1 MRLVDTVV
9 FSQRSLSR
17 APLRT
22 VMMLLATAIG
32 VAAVVLLTSLGE
44 GGRRYVSGQFASLGT
59 NLLIV
64 VPGRSETSGGGPGAL
79 MMGETPRDLTLDD
92 ALAVSRLG
100 RVEKAAPVIVG
111 TGTVN
116 ANGLS
121 RDMMVLGSTADM
133 LSVRGWEVA
142 LGEFLP
148 PLEMDR
154 AASVCVIGR
163 ILREDF
169 FPNSNP
175 LGEWIRIGDRRFR
188 VIGVMADTGT
198 AGGINVDDSVIV
210 PVASAQALFNTAGL
224 FRILVEVSTSEGLG
238 PARLAIEDLLAERHG
253 ERDVTVITQD
263 ALVATFDSIF
273 GAITLALGGIA
284 AISLLV
290 AGVLIMNVMLV
301 AVSQRTTEIGLMKA
315 IGGRQ
320 GQILRLFLTEAIL
333 LSLGGAAI
341 GLGLGMAG
349 VTGLNQ
355 GFPDVDFA
363 PPIWAVAA
371 ALGTAVAS
379 GLIFGLLPARR
390 AARLDPINALSGR

>member
-1 MRLVDTVV
+1 MKLFDTIV
-9 FSQRSLSR
+9 FSQRSLGR

-79 MMGETPRDLTLDD
+79 MMGETPRDLTLED
-92 ALAVSRLG
+92 AAAVARLG

-116 ANGLS
+116 GNGLS
-121 RDMMVLGSTADM
+121 RDMMVLGSTFDM
-133 LSVRGWEVA
+133 LSVRGWSVA

-148 PLEMDR
+148 QLEMDR
-154 AASVCVIGR
+154 AAPVCVIGK

-169 FPNSNP
+169 FPNRNP

-188 VIGVMADTGT
+188 IIGVMADTGT

-224 FRILVEVSTSEGLG
+224 FRILVEVSTNEGLA
-238 PARLAIEDLLAERHG
+238 PAKEAIEDLIAERHG

-263 ALVATFDSIF
+263 ALVSTFDSVF
-273 GAITLALGGIA
+273 DAITLALGGIA

-301 AVSQRTTEIGLMKA
+301 AVSQRTSEIGLIKA

-320 GQILRLFLTEAIL
+320 GQIVRLFLTEAIM
-333 LSLGGAAI
+333 LSVGGAAM
-341 GLGLGMAG
+341 GLALGLAA
-349 VTGLNQ
+349 VAALNR
-355 GFPDVDFA
+355 GFPEVDFA
-363 PPIWAVAA
+363 PPVWAVAA
-371 ALGTAVAS
+371 AICTAIVS
-379 GLIFGLLPARR
+379 GLVFGLLPARR
-390 AARLDPINALSGR
+390 AANLDPINALSGR

>member
-1 MRLVDTVV
+1 MKLLDTIV
-9 FSQRSLSR
+9 FSQRSLGR

-44 GGRRYVSGQFASLGT
+44 GGRRYVSSQFASLGT

-79 MMGETPRDLTLDD
+79 MMGETPRDLTLED
-92 ALAVSRLG
+92 AAAVARLG
-100 RVEKAAPVIVG
+100 RVKKAAPVIVG
-111 TGTVN
+111 TGTVSG
-116 ANGLS
+116 NGLS
-121 RDMMVLGSTADM
+121 RDMLVLGSTFDM
-133 LSVRGWEVA
+133 LSVRGWRVA

-154 AASVCVIGR
+154 AAPVCVIGK
-163 ILREDF
+163 ILRDDF
-169 FPNSNP
+169 FPNRNP
-175 LGEWIRIGDRRFR
+175 LGQWIRIGDRRFR
-188 VIGVMADTGT
+188 IIGVMADTGT

-210 PVASAQALFNTAGL
+210 PVASAQALFNTSGL
-224 FRILVEVSTSEGLG
+224 FRILVEVSTSEGLA
-238 PARLAIEDLLAERHG
+238 PAKSAIEDLIAERHG

-263 ALVATFDSIF
+263 ALVSTFDSIF

-301 AVSQRTTEIGLMKA
+301 AVSQRTSEIGLIKA

-320 GQILRLFLTEAIL
+320 GQIVRLFLTEAIL
-333 LSLGGAAI
+333 LSAGGAAM
-341 GLGLGMAG
+341 GLALGLAA
-349 VTGLNQ
+349 VAGLNR
-355 GFPDVDFA
+355 GFPEVDFA
-363 PPIWAVAA
+363 PPLWAVGA
-371 ALGTAVAS
+371 ALVTAVVS
-379 GLIFGLLPARR
+379 GLVFGLLPARR
-390 AARLDPINALSGR
+390 AAKLDPINALSGR